1 MNLSRLFIARPVATT
16 LLTIGIA
23 LAGMFAYAKLPV
35 SPLPQVDFPT
45 ISVRAQQPGA
55 SPDIMATSVAAP
67 LERHLGQIADV
78 TEMTSQSSIG
88 TTRITL
94 QFGLSRDI
102 NGAARDVEAA
112 INAARADLPTS
123 LRSNPTYNKV
133 NPSDAPIMI
142 VALTSSVLTQG
153 QLYDAASNVL
163 QQRLSQLSGI
173 GEVDVSGSALPAVRV
188 ELNPYALFHYGI
200 GLEDVRAALA
210 SANANAPKGAIEDG
224 NLHYQIYTNDQAS
237 HAADYRPLVIA
248 YRNNAAVRLTD
259 LGEVVDSVEDL
270 RNAGLANGKPS
281 TLVIIY
287 RQPNANI
294 IRTVDQI
301 RALLPQLQA
310 ALPGS
315 IDLTVAMDQTTTIRA
330 SLGDTQRT
338 LLISVALVIMVVFIF
353 LRNWRATL
361 IPSVAVPISIIGT
374 FGAMYLLGYSLDNLS
389 LMALTIATGFVVDD
403 AIVVMENITRHME
416 DGMPR
421 LQAAL
426 LGAREVGFTVLS
438 ISASLIAVFLPIL
451 LMAGIVGRLFREFA
465 VTLSMAI
472 VVSLLV
478 SLTTTPMLCS
488 RFLRVQPEKPGRLFR
503 VSEGV
508 FNAMLRFY
516 DRSLA
521 MALRHTRLVI
531 LLLAATIGLN
541 VYLFVII
548 PKGFFPQE
556 DTGRLVGGITADQ
569 SISFQLMK
577 QKFTEFQSIIQADPA
592 VQSVAGFTGG
602 RATNSG
608 FVFISL
614 KPLAQRH
621 VSADRVIA
629 RLRPKLG
636 QVAGARLFL
645 QVAQD
650 IRTGGRQSN
659 AQYQYT
665 LQGDDAP
672 TLYEWGPKLVA
683 ALQTSPD
690 IADLNSDQQQ
700 KGLETDLK
708 IDRATAA
715 RFGLTES
722 SIDNTLYDAFGQRQ
736 VSTIYNALNQYH
748 VVMEVAPRYRQS
760 PETLKQLYVSTSGA
774 TAKGTQT
781 TQAPAGTVSGKSA
794 GGSATSA
801 TGTGSSGT
809 AGSSTNTSSSNA
821 SSSAVSASNA
831 SANSSSA
838 RNAAI
843 NAIAASGRTTAS
855 SGASVSTSQ
864 ETMVPLA
871 SFASYAPGTTPLG
884 VNHQGMFVA
893 TTLSFNLPVGK
904 SLSDATQAIDDA
916 TRRIGMPASIHG
928 TFAGTAATFQ
938 ASVNSEPILIAAA
951 LVAVYIVLG
960 VLYESYIHPLTIIS
974 TLPSAGVGAVL
985 ALLLFHIEFSI
996 IALIGVILLI
1006 GIVKKNAI
1014 MMIDFAIQ
1022 AERAGATPR
1031 EAIIQACHLRFRP
1044 IMMTTF
1050 AAMLGALPLAFG
1062 SGEGAELRTPLGIS
1076 IVGGLIVSQM
1086 LTLYTTPVV
1095 FLYLDRF
1102 GRWCGAQWNRRYH
1115 GPATGTTAAAE

>member
-1 MNLSRLFIARPVATT
+1 VSLSSPFIARPVATT

-23 LAGMFAYAKLPV
+23 LAGAFAYTRLPV

-55 SPDIMATSVAAP
+55 SPDIMGTSVAGP

-78 TEMTSQSSIG
+78 TEMTSSSSVG
-88 TTRITL
+88 LTRITL
-94 QFGLSRDI
+94 QFGLDRDI
-102 NGAARDVEAA
+102 NGAARDVQAA

-133 NPSDAPIMI
+133 NPADAPIMI
-142 VALTSSVLTQG
+142 LAMTSATLTQG
-153 QLYDAASNVL
+153 QLYDAASNVF
-163 QQRLSQLSGI
+163 QQRLSQLSGV
-173 GEVDVSGSALPAVRV
+173 GEVDLGGSALPAVRV
-188 ELNPYALFHYGI
+188 ELNPGALFKYGI

-210 SANANAPKGAIEDG
+210 SANANAPKGALEDG
-224 NLHYQIYTNDQAS
+224 ALHYQIYTNDQAS
-237 HAADYRPLVIA
+237 HAVDYRPLVIA

-270 RNAGLANGKPS
+270 RNAGMANGQPA

-294 IRTVDQI
+294 IQTVDQI
-301 RALLPQLQA
+301 RALLPQLRA

-315 IDLTVAMDQTTTIRA
+315 MDVTVVSDQTTTIRA
-330 SLGDTQRT
+330 SLEDTQRT

-374 FGAMYLLGYSLDNLS
+374 FAAMYLLGYSLDNLS

-403 AIVVMENITRHME
+403 AIVVLENIARHME
-416 DGMPR
+416 DGMGR
-421 LQAAL
+421 MQAAL
-426 LGAREVGFTVLS
+426 VGAREVGFTVLS
-438 ISASLIAVFLPIL
+438 ISVSLIAVFLPIL
-451 LMAGIVGRLFREFA
+451 LMGGIVGRLFREFA
-465 VTLSMAI
+465 VTLSLAI
-472 VVSLLV
+472 IVSLVV

-488 RFLRVQPEKPGRLFR
+488 RFLKLRSDRPPGWWFR
-503 VSEGV
+503 TSERG
-508 FNAMLRFY
+508 FAAMLAFY
-516 DRSLA
+516 ERTLGW
-521 MALRHTRLVI
+521 ALRHGRLVA
-531 LLLAATIGLN
+531 LVLLATVGLN

-556 DTGRLVGGITADQ
+556 DTGRLIGGIQADQ
-569 SISFQLMK
+569 SISFQLMR
-577 QKFTEFQSIIQADPA
+577 QKFIQFERIVQSDPA
-592 VQSVAGFTGG
+592 VQSVAGYTGG
-602 RATNSG
+602 RQTNSG

-614 KPLAQRH
+614 KPQDQRGI
-621 VSADRVIA
+621 SADRVVA
-629 RLRPKLG
+629 RLRPKLA

-650 IRTGGRQSN
+650 IRVGGRQSN

-665 LQGDDAP
+665 LQADDAP
-672 TLYEWGPKLVA
+672 SLYEWAPKLLT
-683 ALQTSPD
+683 ALQSSPD
-690 IADLNSDQQQ
+690 LADVNSDQQQ
-700 KGLETDLK
+700 NGLETDLV
-708 IDRATAA
+708 IDRASAA
-715 RFGLTES
+715 RYGLTES

-748 VVMEVAPRYRQS
+748 VVMEVAPRYWQN
-760 PETLKQLYVSTSGA
+760 PQTLNQIYVSTSGA
-774 TAKGTQT
+774 TASGTQT
-781 TQAPAGTVSGKSA
+781 TQAPTGTVSV
-794 GGSATSA
+794 GSRV
-801 TGTGSSGT
+801 GT
-809 AGSSTNTSSSNA
+809 N
-821 SSSAVSASNA
+821 SASTAA
-831 SANSSSA
+831 SAPNSSSA
-838 RNAAI
+838 RNAAQ
-843 NAIAASGRTTAS
+843 NALAASGKSSAS
-855 SGASVSTSQ
+855 SGASVSTSV
-864 ETMVPLA
+864 ETMIPLA
-871 SFASYAPGTTPLG
+871 TFTSFAPGKTPLA

-893 TTLSFNLPVGK
+893 STLSFNLPPGK
-904 SLSDATQAIDDA
+904 SLSDATAAIKQAEAAI
-916 TRRIGMPASIHG
+916 RMPASIHG

-938 ASVNSEPILIAAA
+938 ASVNSEPVLIAAA

-985 ALLLFHIEFSI
+985 TLLLFHTEFSI

-1031 EAIIQACHLRFRP
+1031 EAITQACLLRFRP

-1050 AAMLGALPLAFG
+1050 AAMLGALPLAVG
-1062 SGEGAELRTPLGIS
+1062 TGVGAELRTPLGLS
-1076 IVGGLIVSQM
+1076 IVGGLIVSQA

-1102 GRWCGAQWNRRYH
+1102 GRWCSRQWAKLYP
-1115 GPATGTTAAAE
+1115 GPVPEPGE